1 MASSRLSRG
10 EDGTYRYDLKRPLHD
25 GRTSL
30 VWTGEQLVR
39 KLVPLIPPPFANLT
53 RFHGVFAPRAKL
65 RARVIPKPEERKEAT
80 DRPNAQTPT
89 PSSTPQTGTVLD
101 VLPQLRR
108 RRPKRHRYRT
118 DWASLLRRV
127 FLVDIMTC
135 APCQGRLR
143 VVARVD
149 NPDAVHAMLRHLGL
163 LYDPEPDRPTRRRND
178 EPQLEFAY
186 DFGA

>member
-1 MASSRLSRG
+1 
-10 EDGTYRYDLKRPLHD
+10 
-25 GRTSL
+25 
-30 VWTGEQLVR
+30 
-39 KLVPLIPPPFANLT
+39 
-53 RFHGVFAPRAKL
+53 
-65 RARVIPKPEERKEAT
+65 
-80 DRPNAQTPT
+80 
-89 PSSTPQTGTVLD
+89 
-101 VLPQLRR
+101 
-108 RRPKRHRYRT
+108 
-118 DWASLLRRV
+118 
-127 FLVDIMTC
+127 VDIMTC